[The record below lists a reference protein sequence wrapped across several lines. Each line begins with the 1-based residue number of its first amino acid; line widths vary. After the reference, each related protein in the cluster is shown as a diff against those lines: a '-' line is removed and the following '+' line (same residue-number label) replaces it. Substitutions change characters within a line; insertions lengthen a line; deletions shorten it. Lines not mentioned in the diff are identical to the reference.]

1 MNLLITI
8 CARGGSK
15 GIPAKNIMAINGI
28 PLIAYSI
35 KHANEFARFHKVDVA
50 LSTDDDKIK
59 KVASE
64 YGLDSHY
71 KRPDS
76 LATDDAGKLE
86 TIYDLLK
93 FEERLKNKKFDFIL
107 DLDVSSPLRNID
119 DLNLAFESLISNA
132 EAINLFSV
140 NKANRN
146 PYFNMVERQ
155 SDGFFGLVKK
165 GTFLT
170 RQSAP
175 EVFDLNASFY
185 FYRRSFFNQKNF
197 SVINS
202 RSIIY
207 EMPHLCFDL
216 DHLIDFQFIEY
227 LFTNNKLG
235 FQI

>member
-15 GIPAKNIMAINGI
+15 GIPGKNLMAINGI

-35 KHANEFARFHKVDVA
+35 KHAIEFATFHRSDIA

-59 KVASE
+59 EVALE
-64 YGLDSHY
+64 YGLDSQY
-71 KRPDS
+71 KRPDY
-76 LATDDAGKLE
+76 LATDEAGKLD
-86 TIYDLLK
+86 TINDLLK
-93 FEERLKNKKFDFIL
+93 FEECVRNKKYDFIL

-119 DLNLAFESLISNA
+119 DLNFAFESLVSNP

-155 SDGFFGLVKK
+155 SDGFFGLVKHGK
-165 GTFLT
+165 FLT

-175 EVFDLNASFY
+175 AVFDLNASFY
-185 FYRRSFFNQKNF
+185 FYRRSFFNQNYF
-197 SVINS
+197 TVINS

-216 DHLIDFQFIEY
+216 DHMIDYQFIEF
-227 LFTNNKLG
+227 LFANKKLG